1 MFAFENCRMNRHL
14 FSDLL
19 PSALALM
26 LACCAGSAPAAEAPL
41 TIAVMD
47 PLAAPLACACVR
59 GHAQRQYEKL
69 AEHLQ
74 AELKRPFKA
83 VFGEDLGRLVQDPE
97 SGPIALVVGKQSVV
111 RFDAAKLRLAIR
123 PLAMLTGRDGKTTLR
138 GLFVVPRN
146 DPARVLSDL
155 QGYKI
160 LFGPIE
166 ADEKHSAAM
175 EALKRAGVAAPQ
187 PVEVTPGCSDGA
199 LAVQENKSAV
209 KMATVI
215 STYAMPLL
223 EGCGTVDKGSLRIV
237 GQTAEVPFITVYATD
252 RCGADLEAPL
262 RKTLLAVGKSRE
274 LLTALESRDGFVPIE
289 NGK

>member
-1 MFAFENCRMNRHL
+1 MFAR
-14 FSDLL
+14 LL
-19 PSALALM
+19 CSLLLVSAAHALASR
-26 LACCAGSAPAAEAPL
+26 AETASAAEAPL

-59 GHAQRQYEKL
+59 GHAQRKYERL

-74 AELKRPFKA
+74 AELKRSVKV
-83 VFGEDLGRLVQDPE
+83 VFGEDLGRLVADPE
-97 SGPIALVVGKQSVV
+97 SGPIALVIGKQSVV

-123 PLAMLTGRDGKTTLR
+123 PLAMLTDREGKTTLR

-146 DPARVLSDL
+146 DPARELADL
-155 QGYKI
+155 RGYKI

-166 ADEKHSAAM
+166 STEKHAAALAALSAA
-175 EALKRAGVAAPQ
+175 GIAAPE
-187 PVEVTPGCSDGA
+187 PVQVTPGCSDGA
-199 LAVQENKSAV
+199 LAVQENKSAL

-223 EGCGTVDKGSLRIV
+223 EGCGAIEKGSLRIV
-237 GQTAEVPFITVYATD
+237 GQTAEVPFIAVYATE
-252 RCGADLEAPL
+252 RCGADLDAPL
-262 RKTLLAVGKSRE
+262 RKALAAVGKSRE
-274 LLTALESRDGFVPIE
+274 LLAALESRAGFVPID